1 MTINLIGRRL
11 RLALIGGGPG
21 SFIGETH
28 RIAARLDGHY
38 DIVAAA
44 LSSDPQR
51 GMQAAA
57 ALGIAPERAY
67 PSWQALIEAER
78 RRSDPVDVVA
88 VMTPNDSHFAIC
100 MAALDTGF
108 HVICDK
114 PVANSLREA
123 QALADKVRE
132 KDAEFCVTY
141 CYSGYPMVR
150 QARDMVRAGVLG
162 EIRQV
167 HLQYVQGDLA
177 PHELPDGWRQDRQ
190 RSGGSLVLMDIGTHA
205 LHLGAYVT
213 GLKVARLCADLG
225 SAVPGRTVDDYVAL
239 LMHYDNGARGNLWV
253 TNAAAGSEHGLGFR
267 IHGDL
272 GGLEWQQE
280 EPNRLVHRTHG
291 AFDQVLTRRMG
302 AQASEGAQRSTRVGV
317 GHPEGY
323 LEAFANLY
331 AEFAQVVAGR
341 MAGRRQPVAQ
351 DLFPKLEDG
360 VAGLELVAAAV
371 CSARTGQW
379 ESVVHP
385 SGAISTL

>member
-1 MTINLIGRRL
+1 
-11 RLALIGGGPG
+11 
-21 SFIGETH
+21 
-28 RIAARLDGHY
+28 
-38 DIVAAA
+38 
-44 LSSDPQR
+44 
-51 GMQAAA
+51 
-57 ALGIAPERAY
+57 
-67 PSWQALIEAER
+67 
-78 RRSDPVDVVA
+78 
-88 VMTPNDSHFAIC
+88 
-100 MAALDTGF
+100 
-108 HVICDK
+108 
-114 PVANSLREA
+114 
-123 QALADKVRE
+123 
-132 KDAEFCVTY
+132 
-141 CYSGYPMVR
+141 
-150 QARDMVRAGVLG
+150 
-162 EIRQV
+162 
-167 HLQYVQGDLA
+167 
-177 PHELPDGWRQDRQ
+177 
-190 RSGGSLVLMDIGTHA
+190 MDIGTHA

-213 GLKVARLCADLG
+213 GLNVARLCADLG

-239 LMHYDNGARGNLWV
+239 LMHYENGARGNLWV

-272 GGLEWQQE
+272 GGIEWQQE

-291 AFDQVLTRRMG
+291 AFDQVLTRRRG
-302 AQASEGAQRSTRVGV
+302 AQASEGARRSTRVGV

-379 ESVVHP
+379 EPVVHP

>member
-1 MTINLIGRRL
+1 MVMSLIGRRL
-11 RLALIGGGPG
+11 RLALVGGGPG

-38 DIVAAA
+38 DLVAAA
-44 LSSDPQR
+44 LSSNPQR
-51 GMQAAA
+51 GIEAAR
-57 ALGIAPERAY
+57 ALGIAPERAH

-78 RRSDPVDVVA
+78 RRPDPVDVVA
-88 VMTPNDSHFAIC
+88 VMTPNDSHHAIC
-100 MAALDTGF
+100 MAALDAGF

-114 PVANSLREA
+114 PVVNTLQEARE
-123 QALADKVRE
+123 LADKVRE
-132 KDAEFCVTY
+132 REAEFCVTY

-150 QARDMVRAGVLG
+150 QARDMVRAGLLG

-177 PHELPDGWRQDRQ
+177 PHALPDGWRQDAA

-213 GLKVARLCADLG
+213 GLAIERLCADLG
-225 SAVPGRTVDDYVAL
+225 SAVPGRQLDDYVAL
-239 LMHYDNGARGNLWV
+239 LMRYGNGARGNLWV

-280 EPNRLVHRTHG
+280 EPNRLVHRSHG
-291 AFDQVLTRRMG
+291 AFDQVITRRLS
-302 AQASEGAQRSTRVGV
+302 AQVSEGARRSTRVGV

-323 LEAFANLY
+323 FEAFANLY
-331 AEFAQVVAGR
+331 TEFAQVVAGR
-341 MAGRRQPVAQ
+341 IAGRRQPLGQ
-351 DLFPKLEDG
+351 DLFPGLADG
-360 VAGLELVAAAV
+360 IAGLELVDAAV
-371 CSARTGQW
+371 RSARSGRW
-379 ESVVHP
+379 ETV
-385 SGAISTL
+385 AER

>member
-1 MTINLIGRRL
+1 MVIDLIDLIGRRL
-11 RLALIGGGPG
+11 RLAVIGGGPG

-51 GMQAAA
+51 GVQAAG

-67 PSWQALIEAER
+67 PSWQGLIEAER
-78 RRSDPVDVVA
+78 RRADPVDVVA

-100 MAALDTGF
+100 MAALEAGF

-114 PVANSLREA
+114 PIANSLPEA
-123 QALADKVRE
+123 RALADKVRE
-132 KDAEFCVTY
+132 TGAEFCVTY

-150 QARDMVRAGVLG
+150 QAREMVRAGVLG

-177 PHELPDGWRQDRQ
+177 PHPVPDGWRQDER

-213 GLKVARLCADLG
+213 GLHVARMCADLG
-225 SAVPGRTVDDYVAL
+225 SAVPERTVDDYVAL
-239 LMHYDNGARGNLWV
+239 LMHYENGARGNLWV

-280 EPNRLVHRTHG
+280 EPNRLVHRQHG
-291 AFDQVLTRRMG
+291 DFDRVLTRRLGDQVSAG
-302 AQASEGAQRSTRVGV
+302 ALRSTRVGV

-323 LEAFANLY
+323 FEAFANLY
-331 AEFAQVVAGR
+331 SEFAHVVAGR
-341 MAGRRQPVAQ
+341 IAGRRPPIAD
-351 DLFPKLEDG
+351 DLFPKIEDG
-360 VAGLELVAAAV
+360 VEGLQLVATAV
-371 CSARTGQW
+371 RSTQTGRW
-379 ESVVHP
+379 ESVTP
-385 SGAISTL
+385 E